1 MILPLDE
8 PLDAQHYGGK
18 AARLSICLRAGLPV
32 PPGIALH
39 PDLVACLTQ
48 GHLTDGERTRLAQR
62 LKHRSF
68 YMGKRHLPHKST
80 NRGGYSHVN

>member
-8 PLDAQHYGGK
+8 PLAARHYGGK
-18 AARLSICLRAGLPV
+18 AAQLSTCLRAGLPV
-32 PPGIALH
+32 PPGIVLH
-39 PDLVACLTQ
+39 SDLVARLTQ
-48 GHLTDGERTRLAQR
+48 GHLTSGSRLEQR

>member
-1 MILPLDE
+1 MILPLDK
-8 PLDAQHYGGK
+8 PLAAQRYGGK
-18 AARLSICLRAGLPV
+18 AARLSTCLRAGLPA

-39 PDLVACLTQ
+39 PDLVARLAQ
-48 GHLTDGERTRLAQR
+48 SHLTSGSRLEQR

-68 YMGKRHLPHKST
+68 HMGKRPLPHKST

>member
-8 PLDAQHYGGK
+8 PLDARRYGGK
-18 AARLSICLRAGLPV
+18 AARLSTCLRAGLPV
-32 PPGIALH
+32 PPGIVLH
-39 PDLVACLTQ
+39 SDLVARLTQ
-48 GHLTDGERTRLAQR
+48 GHLTSGSRLEQR

>member
-8 PLDAQHYGGK
+8 PLAARRYGGK
-18 AARLSICLRAGLPV
+18 AARLSTCLRAGLPV
-32 PPGIALH
+32 PPGIVLH
-39 PDLVACLTQ
+39 SDLVARLTQ
-48 GHLTDGERTRLAQR
+48 GHLTSGSRLEQR

-68 YMGKRHLPHKST
+68 HMGKRHLPHKST

>member
-8 PLDAQHYGGK
+8 PLDARRYGGK

-32 PPGIALH
+32 PTGIALH
-39 PDLVACLTQ
+39 PDLVTRLAH
-48 GHLTDGERTRLAQR
+48 GHLTSGSRLEQR